1 MFDILSPKTKLSKPS
16 RRNNSES
23 NFNPECFGFKSQNP
37 KCLFSSASR
46 INFANHTDLLTSH
59 SKK

>member
-23 NFNPECFGFKSQNP
+23 NFNPVSALVLRVKLQNV
-37 KCLFSSASR
+37 CLVVR
-46 INFANHTDLLTSH
+46 LG
-59 SKK
+59 